1 MASMPDATAAAPHP
15 AMDPLEDA
23 GAPAV
28 GADEMALHP
37 GERLLQGR
45 WGWLDVAIVGPML
58 AKSV

>member
-1 MASMPDATAAAPHP
+1 
-15 AMDPLEDA
+15 MDPLEDA